1 MKKRKWLAIAVCI
14 IMLLGMMPTTVFA
27 DGTADIAPEVPT
39 KQLITT
45 LVHQANGTRYWNQ
58 VTVDCDADNDIHH
71 RKGYTLDDG
80 DYKIGKVTMAEDGVY
95 TCTLTI
101 DAEKFVDKYNAESGK
116 IHHLL
121 GNEPE
126 SRELTLRWESDGF
139 KNQWKFDNENPY
151 VLFEVTCV
159 NAPTDDAIAD
169 LGIWADAHCSM
180 HSKCESAA
188 ACMQLKAGDYTIG
201 DVTRTENGEYT
212 CALTIHA
219 KRFVNFWNENHA
231 NTYGK
236 HYLVDESNKV
246 VTLHWSKEDGKW
258 TVENKDEYVLFEIAG
273 QPTGAELI
281 QLGGLAAVKCDSNDA
296 HITYSYQ
303 LSKGDYTLG
312 GVTRTEDGKY
322 TCTLNITAD
331 RFVEMYCGGEHRLID
346 GEASSKDLTLSW
358 DKKNQKWIV
367 EVDPETGR
375 KDALFNVTCVKAPT
389 EKEIAEAGAMYAEVT
404 CVNGDKHGYTTLQV
418 LPGEYSVGEV
428 QLGQDGKYTCTLT
441 IAASGLLDRFSKEEY
456 DGEQK
461 GSHQLASGESSTK
474 TLTLVWDAS
483 EGKWKW
489 KDDKKKI
496 SFDVTCASSEPPAT
510 TPAAPTDEQLKALD
524 SAVLVKCVDDE
535 TQKHT
540 HAYKLLGEINEDYF
554 VGSVKKN
561 DAGEW
566 LCDISFTPKKYVSEF
581 NKELPGHVQNE
592 KKLTPIT
599 LRFQKGVW
607 TVMTQGRVEVKE
619 GTTPPTPDDKF
630 YTVTYEDGRSGSF
643 FKDQVYKVKSGSATP
658 AYQENGKA
666 TAPTHTNYYFT
677 GWSPEVAETVTEDVT
692 YTAQWESKAER
703 FIKEQLKGN
712 IQVEC
717 IDGTNHA
724 IMKYD
729 TSVGGFRAVTLED
742 RDHNF
747 TSTITISA
755 KGYVEQYNTEPK
767 TTHKLASG
775 ESEEK
780 TIVVTFDKNY
790 GNFKVVEG
798 QLPVIFKVTE
808 KTGTVTPPATSGSHH
823 SSSSTHPLTI
833 KKDVIG
839 LKNIPD
845 GYKVMVNI
853 SKNGTL
859 LKTVELNKANKYSI
873 TEYLSSGTYTLAETA
888 SEVEGYKLSD
898 QKFSA
903 NDFTLTYGGK
913 TVTITN
919 TYTEVKDEPV
929 IDKPDKTNKPDK
941 PNKHDKP
948 AKTKPAKANDNP
960 YNVPKTG
967 DNLPISLTIYGIIA
981 AGALLGIRKATK
993 RAAK

>member
-27 DGTADIAPEVPT
+27 DGTAGIAPDAPT
-39 KQLITT
+39 EHLITT
-45 LVHQANGTRYWNQ
+45 LVRQANDTTYWNQ
-58 VTVDCDADNDIHH
+58 VTVDCDAHNDIHH
-71 RKGYTLDDG
+71 CKGYTLIDG
-80 DYKIGKVTMAEDGVY
+80 DYEIGEVTMAEDGVY

-101 DAEKFVDKYNAESGK
+101 DAKKFVDNYNEASGK

-121 GNEPE
+121 DNEPK
-126 SRELTLRWESDGF
+126 SKELTLRWESDGS
-139 KNQWKFDNENPY
+139 KNQWKFDNESPY

-169 LGIWADAHCSM
+169 LDIWADAHCSM
-180 HSKCESAA
+180 HSKCGSAA
-188 ACMQLKAGDYTIG
+188 ACMPLEAGDYTIG
-201 DVTRTENGEYT
+201 DVMRTEDGEYT
-212 CALTIHA
+212 CALIIKA
-219 KRFVNFWNENHA
+219 KRFVDFWNENHA
-231 NTYGK
+231 NYRGN

-258 TVENKDEYVLFEIAG
+258 TVENKDKEVLFEIAG

-331 RFVEMYCGGEHRLID
+331 RFVEMYNETSKSEHRLID
-346 GEASSKDLTLSW
+346 GEADSKDLTLSW
-358 DKKNQKWIV
+358 DKENQKWIV
-367 EVDPETGR
+367 EVDQET
-375 KDALFNVTCVKAPT
+375 KLPYALFK
-389 EKEIAEAGAMYAEVT
+389 
-404 CVNGDKHGYTTLQV
+404 
-418 LPGEYSVGEV
+418 
-428 QLGQDGKYTCTLT
+428 
-441 IAASGLLDRFSKEEY
+441 
-456 DGEQK
+456 
-461 GSHQLASGESSTK
+461 
-474 TLTLVWDAS
+474 
-483 EGKWKW
+483 
-489 KDDKKKI
+489 
-496 SFDVTCASSEPPAT
+496 VTCASSEPPAT

-535 TQKHT
+535 TQQHT
-540 HAYKLLGEINEDYF
+540 RAYGLLGEINKDYF
-554 VGSVKKN
+554 VSPVEKN
-561 DAGEW
+561 DAGQW
-566 LCDISFTPKKYVSEF
+566 ICDISFVPDKYVTAF

-592 KKLTPIT
+592 TKITPIT
-599 LRFQKGVW
+599 LIFQSGAWMVN
-607 TVMTQGRVEVKE
+607 TQGQGRVEVKE
-619 GTTPPTPDDKF
+619 GTTPPTPDDKI

-643 FKDQVYKVKSGSATP
+643 FKAQVYKVKSGSATP
-658 AYQENGKA
+658 AYQENGKDA
-666 TAPTHTNYYFT
+666 EPTNTNYYFT
-677 GWSPEVAETVTEDVT
+677 GWSPKVAETVTEDIT

-703 FIKEQLKGN
+703 FIKEQLKDN

-717 IDGTNHA
+717 IDGDNHA

-755 KGYVEQYNTEPK
+755 KGYVEQYNTETE

-790 GNFKVVEG
+790 GNFKVVKGE
-798 QLPVIFKVTE
+798 LPVTFKVTE

-823 SSSSTHPLTI
+823 SSSSTYPLTI

-839 LKNIPD
+839 LMNIPD

>member
-58 VTVDCDADNDIHH
+58 VTVDCDAHNDIYH
-71 RKGYTLDDG
+71 RKGYTLLDG
-80 DYKIGKVTMAEDGVY
+80 DYKIGEVTMAEDGVY

-101 DAEKFVDKYNAESGK
+101 DAKKFVDNYNEASGK

-121 GNEPE
+121 DNEPK
-126 SRELTLRWESDGF
+126 SKELTLRWESDGS
-139 KNQWKFDNENPY
+139 KNQWKFDNESPY

-169 LGIWADAHCSM
+169 LDIWADAHCSM

-188 ACMQLKAGDYTIG
+188 AEMQPKASDYTIG
-201 DVTRTENGEYT
+201 DVMRTEDGEYT
-212 CALTIHA
+212 CALIIKA
-219 KRFVNFWNENHA
+219 KRFVDFWNENHA
-231 NTYGK
+231 NYRGN

-258 TVENKDEYVLFEIAG
+258 TVENKDEDVLFEIAG

-331 RFVEMYCGGEHRLID
+331 RFVEMYNETSKSEHRLID
-346 GEASSKDLTLSW
+346 GEADSKDLTLSW
-358 DKKNQKWIV
+358 DKENQKWIV
-367 EVDPETGR
+367 EVDQET
-375 KDALFNVTCVKAPT
+375 KLPYALFK
-389 EKEIAEAGAMYAEVT
+389 
-404 CVNGDKHGYTTLQV
+404 
-418 LPGEYSVGEV
+418 
-428 QLGQDGKYTCTLT
+428 
-441 IAASGLLDRFSKEEY
+441 
-456 DGEQK
+456 
-461 GSHQLASGESSTK
+461 
-474 TLTLVWDAS
+474 
-483 EGKWKW
+483 
-489 KDDKKKI
+489 
-496 SFDVTCASSEPPAT
+496 VTCASSEPPAT

-535 TQKHT
+535 TQQHT
-540 HAYKLLGEINEDYF
+540 RAYGLLGEINKDYF
-554 VGSVKKN
+554 VSPVEKN
-561 DAGEW
+561 DAGQW
-566 LCDISFTPKKYVSEF
+566 ICDISFVPDKYVTAF

-592 KKLTPIT
+592 TKITPIT
-599 LRFQKGVW
+599 LIFQSGAWMVN
-607 TVMTQGRVEVKE
+607 TQGQGRVEVKE
-619 GTTPPTPDDKF
+619 GTTPPTPDDKI

-643 FKDQVYKVKSGSATP
+643 FKAQVYKVKSGSATP
-658 AYQENGKA
+658 AYQENGKDA
-666 TAPTHTNYYFT
+666 EPTNTNYYFT
-677 GWSPEVAETVTEDVT
+677 GWSPKVAETVTEDIT

-703 FIKEQLKGN
+703 FIKEQLKDN

-717 IDGTNHA
+717 IDGDNHA

-755 KGYVEQYNTEPK
+755 KGYVEQYNTNTK

-790 GNFKVVEG
+790 GNFKVVKGE
-798 QLPVIFKVTE
+798 LPVTFKVTE

-823 SSSSTHPLTI
+823 SSSSTYPLTI

-839 LKNIPD
+839 LMNIPD